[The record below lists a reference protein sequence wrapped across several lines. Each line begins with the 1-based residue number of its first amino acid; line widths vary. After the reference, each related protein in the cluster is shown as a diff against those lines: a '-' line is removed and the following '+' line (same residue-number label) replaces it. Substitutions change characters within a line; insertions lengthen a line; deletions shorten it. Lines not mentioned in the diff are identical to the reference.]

1 MTLDEHDLQRGES
14 RTRSRRDVGWTG
26 LHSWVFLGIIAVG
39 LVLLVMQNR
48 YHYLNP
54 QGLGKAYRIDKLSG
68 SIQEYD
74 PSDGWIVARFSQAP
88 PGQAAGL
95 TPPPMT
101 GSPAVPMHMPAGRSG
116 EAMTP
121 SAPPPA
127 EKPSAATVPERP
139 GARTPSEPPTKPAV
153 KESRLQEKPEMS
165 QEERMRS
172 FLDTFPGFGQEEF
185 QLANDDL
192 YPDWKRNLAPQG
204 TWPEFL
210 KVYGAFI
217 EWWQKAGSPPEAG
230 TKLWKDFT
238 ATQKRR

>member
-1 MTLDEHDLQRGES
+1 MTFDESDLQRGES
-14 RTRSRRDVGWTG
+14 RIRSRQDVGWTS
-26 LHSWVFLGIIAVG
+26 LHSWVFLGIIAAG

-68 SIQEYD
+68 SIQEFD
-74 PSDGWIVARFSQAP
+74 PSDGWIMARLLQAP
-88 PGQAAGL
+88 PAQMSGMA
-95 TPPPMT
+95 PPPMV
-101 GSPAVPMHMPAGRSG
+101 GSQAMPMHMLPAQPG

-121 SAPPPA
+121 SAPAPA
-127 EKPSAATVPERP
+127 EKPAVAAVPERP
-139 GARTPSEPPTKPAV
+139 TKPAA
-153 KESRLQEKPEMS
+153 KESPQEKSEMS
-165 QEERMRS
+165 QEERLRS
-172 FLDTFPGFGQEEF
+172 FLKAFPDFGREEF

-192 YPDWKRNLAPQG
+192 YPDWKRNMAPQG

-217 EWWQKAGSPPEAG
+217 DWWQKAGSPAESG

-238 ATQKRR
+238 ATQKQR